1 MEGAWLIGGEMKVNR
16 ELSLDEVKKIQK
28 GLTKRGTK

>member
-16 ELSLDEVKKIQK
+16 VLDTKEVNKIRK
-28 GLTKRGTK
+28 DLKRGTK